1 VLKNCATRPSLEGA
15 PLEIVASVTRRSK
28 LAPSSGNVIF
38 LRDVLQHIDNPPVY
52 FEIEGCAWSRVLAS
66 LRMAKI
72 TVINNGPIRVEGD
85 DIEIYD
91 AQGNRYGLA
100 GRKRISLCR
109 CGKSANK
116 PFCDG
121 QHGVTGFESLC
132 QAVEM
137 PPPAAPKPTTIG

>member
-1 VLKNCATRPSLEGA
+1 MT
-15 PLEIVASVTRRSK
+15 
-28 LAPSSGNVIF
+28 
-38 LRDVLQHIDNPPVY
+38 
-52 FEIEGCAWSRVLAS
+52 
-66 LRMAKI
+66 KI

-85 DIEIYD
+85 DIELLD

-109 CGKSANK
+109 CGKSGNK

-132 QAVEM
+132 QAYEM
-137 PPPAAPKPTTIG
+137 PAPPAPKPTTIG

>member
-1 VLKNCATRPSLEGA
+1 
-15 PLEIVASVTRRSK
+15 
-28 LAPSSGNVIF
+28 
-38 LRDVLQHIDNPPVY
+38 
-52 FEIEGCAWSRVLAS
+52 
-66 LRMAKI
+66 MAKI

-100 GRKRISLCR
+100 GRKRISSVGAASR
-109 CGKSANK
+109 RTSRFA
-116 PFCDG
+116 
-121 QHGVTGFESLC
+121 TGSTASPGFKESLC